1 MKTTHEVDASS
12 FVRRFSTKT
21 ILGAFFLA
29 GTLFA
34 AGCSDDAQ
42 PITHQDCAALTA
54 AHASSPAVQ
63 VSVKSNAGSSP
74 DVTISGNG
82 FPAGA
87 PISIGYFGLPSV
99 GDTTAEI
106 DLPALANV
114 NADGSFAVT
123 QRGVYDLKTCDDDSM
138 TAAIAIAVGA
148 GGTIAGT
155 SAPAR
160 FWCANETSTEAYDS
174 PCE

>member
-1 MKTTHEVDASS
+1 MKTTHEVDAAS

-21 ILGAFFLA
+21 ILSAFFLA

-34 AGCSDDAQ
+34 AGCSDGAQ
-42 PITHQDCAALTA
+42 PITHQDCAALAST
-54 AHASSPAVQ
+54 HATSPAVQ
-63 VSVKSNAGSSP
+63 VSVKSIAGSSP

-87 PISIGYFGLPSV
+87 PISIGYFGLPTV
-99 GDTTAEI
+99 GDATAEI
-106 DLPALANV
+106 DLPALENV
-114 NADGSFAVT
+114 NADGSFAIT
-123 QRGVYDLKTCDDDSM
+123 QHGVYDLRTCDDDSM
-138 TAAIAIAVGA
+138 TATIAIAVGA
-148 GGTIAGT
+148 GGTIAGA

-160 FWCANETSTEAYDS
+160 FWCANTTSTESYDG